1 MLVRQATVENCI
13 LRSLSKEDRTLLLP
27 FLLYVDLPVHRQLSV
42 PNRKIDHIYF
52 IERGIASIVLTVG
65 REKLIEAGIIGHE
78 GMVGLPV
85 ILGTDRSPTS
95 AIMQV
100 AGSALQMETGRIL
113 EAMEKSATLHRT
125 LQQYAH
131 AFMMQTA
138 CTILANG
145 HATIRERLAR
155 WLLMAHDR
163 FDSDALPLTHELL
176 STMLGVR
183 RSGVTA
189 TLKKFELMKFVDRRR
204 GNIIIVDRDGLAS
217 LAGGYYGVPE
227 REYRRLADG
236 WPIGFLALTRN
247 SARH

>member
-1 MLVRQATVENCI
+1 
-13 LRSLSKEDRTLLLP
+13 LLP
-27 FLLYVDLPVHRQLSV
+27 SLVYVDLPVHRQLSV
-42 PNRKIDHIYF
+42 PNRKIEHIYF
-52 IERGIASIVLTVG
+52 IEHGIASIIMAAG
-65 REKLIEAGIIGHE
+65 REKLIEVGIIGRE

-100 AGSALQMETGRIL
+100 AGSALQMETRTVW

-131 AFMMQTA
+131 VLMMQAA

-145 HATIRERLAR
+145 HATIPERLAR

-176 STMLGVR
+176 SIMLGVR

-189 TLKKFELMKFVDRRR
+189 TLKKFELLKFVDRRR
-204 GNIIIVDRDGLAS
+204 GNIIIADRIGLES
-217 LAGGYYGVPE
+217 LAGDYYGAPE
-227 REYRRLADG
+227 REYRRLSDG
-236 WPIGFLALTRN
+236 WPSLSWF
-247 SARH
+247 